1 MRTTAS
7 SVAEP
12 GALASAART
21 PPDQLAP
28 IATTSSTLRPSIAV
42 PSDDSGSP
50 DERASRPMSAPT
62 SGSRSRPKSPAAG
75 PLSATATS
83 TAATSPASSQF
94 ALRDPRVDSVPSVPD
109 PAMSPADRLLVLS
122 DLIQAFSDQDV
133 NADAGATTTAAK
145 VAAPGALGFVSGP
158 HPPVTEPVA
167 SDQTSAP
174 ISSTKTPTVPLA
186 VSTLAAT
193 ASSPASALAS
203 TSTPARVV
211 PTAPQY
217 HTQRTLLDGS
227 AGKIK
232 LATHILTGEQVVIK
246 CLDKARLQLDADAW
260 HAALREISVTASLAH
275 PHIAPLL
282 HVLDSPTAVMLVFQ
296 FEPGGDLLDYLVR
309 RAKERTALVLAKAS
323 SSVAPAK
330 VAAAASGMSEARA
343 RHLFVQ
349 IADAVRYCHERGIVH
364 RDLKPDN
371 ILLDPHGYVKLI
383 DFGFTNVLESKS
395 QLINTYCGSLS
406 YSAPEMLA
414 KQPYEGMPAD
424 VWSLGVTLYVMC
436 TGKSPFDE
444 SNMTA
449 MFAQMST
456 GNIPFPADMSAEL
469 KSLLKAMLDPDPT
482 RRASIQAVLAHPW
495 VLLDDDEEEER
506 GRTSANR
513 DSPSPAAT
521 DDAAD
526 PDATSVHATQ
536 GSDASSTISRLDR
549 YLDTSSSSATS
560 DPGADTSSE
569 IDDDDDPNNQSH
581 TVVFD
586 PVPAPARRG
595 SQGLVDESI
604 LESML
609 AEYTAAFPDA
619 ARTAARVM
627 QRVPSHEFATY
638 ELLRERARR
647 ERAKPAVAAAVVAEP
662 AAAVDEARWDRFS
675 RQSLADLERSV
686 LSTRSSSLSRTA
698 SEDEHLDGDE
708 AAQVGG
714 DVVGAGTRGL
724 LGTVSGT
731 TFKAMAIVEEEEEE
745 ED

>member
-1 MRTTAS
+1 MRATAPQ
-7 SVAEP
+7 VAEP
-12 GALASAART
+12 GALASAAHT
-21 PPDQLAP
+21 PPDRLAL
-28 IATTSSTLRPSIAV
+28 IATTSNTSRPSLAV
-42 PSDDSGSP
+42 LSHDSGSP

-62 SGSRSRPKSPAAG
+62 SESRLRPKSPAAG
-75 PLSATATS
+75 PLSATATA

-145 VAAPGALGFVSGP
+145 VAAPGALGFVPGP
-158 HPPVTEPVA
+158 LPPVTGPVA
-167 SDQTSAP
+167 SDRTSAP
-174 ISSTKTPTVPLA
+174 ISRTKTPTAPLA
-186 VSTLAAT
+186 ASTLAAT
-193 ASSPASALAS
+193 ASPPAPAPAFTQALVA
-203 TSTPARVV
+203 
-211 PTAPQY
+211 PTTPQY

-282 HVLDSPTAVMLVFQ
+282 HVLDSPTAVLLVFQ

-309 RAKERTALVLAKAS
+309 RAKERTALVLSKAAN
-323 SSVAPAK
+323 SVAPTK
-330 VAAAASGMSEARA
+330 VAAAASGMSEPRA

-349 IADAVRYCHERGIVH
+349 IADAVQYCHERGIVH

-444 SNMTA
+444 SNITA
-449 MFAQMST
+449 MFAHMST
-456 GNIPFPADMSAEL
+456 GDILYPADMSAEL
-469 KSLLKAMLDPDPT
+469 KSLLKSMLDPDPT

-495 VLLDDDEEEER
+495 VLLDDDGEEER
-506 GRTSANR
+506 GRTPPNR
-513 DSPSPAAT
+513 DSPFPTAT
-521 DDAAD
+521 DDTTD
-526 PDATSVHATQ
+526 PDATSMHATQ
-536 GSDASSTISRLDR
+536 GSDASSTTSRLDR
-549 YLDTSSSSATS
+549 CLEASSSSATS

-569 IDDDDDPNNQSH
+569 IDDDDDPNNQSR

-586 PVPAPARRG
+586 PVPASARRG
-595 SQGLVDESI
+595 SQDLVDESI
-604 LESML
+604 LELML
-609 AEYTAAFPDA
+609 TEYATVFPDA
-619 ARTAARVM
+619 ARTTARVM

-647 ERAKPAVAAAVVAEP
+647 ELAKPAVATVAAEP
-662 AAAVDEARWDRFS
+662 TAAVDEARWDRFL
-675 RQSLADLERSV
+675 RQSLADLEQSV

-698 SEDEHLDGDE
+698 SEDDHLNGDD
-708 AAQVGG
+708 AVQVGGG

-724 LGTVSGT
+724 LGAVSGT

>member
-1 MRTTAS
+1 MRATAPP
-7 SVAEP
+7 VAEP
-12 GALASAART
+12 GALASAAPT
-21 PPDQLAP
+21 PPDRLAP
-28 IATTSSTLRPSIAV
+28 IATTSTSRPSLAV
-42 PSDDSGSP
+42 LSHDTGSP
-50 DERASRPMSAPT
+50 DERASRPMSAPI
-62 SGSRSRPKSPAAG
+62 SGSRSRPKSPATG

-83 TAATSPASSQF
+83 TAASPASSQF

-122 DLIQAFSDQDV
+122 DLIQAFSDQDL
-133 NADAGATTTAAK
+133 NADASATTAAK
-145 VAAPGALGFVSGP
+145 VAAPGALGFVPGP
-158 HPPVTEPVA
+158 LSPVTGPVA

-174 ISSTKTPTVPLA
+174 ISGTKAPTVPLA
-186 VSTLAAT
+186 ASTLAVT
-193 ASSPASALAS
+193 ASPPASAP
-203 TSTPARVV
+203 TPALVA
-211 PTAPQY
+211 TAPQY

-456 GNIPFPADMSAEL
+456 GDVLYPADMSAEL
-469 KSLLKAMLDPDPT
+469 KSLLKSMLDPDPT

-506 GRTSANR
+506 GRTPPNR
-513 DSPSPAAT
+513 DSPSPTAT

-526 PDATSVHATQ
+526 PDATSMHATQ
-536 GSDASSTISRLDR
+536 GSDASSTTSRLDR
-549 YLDTSSSSATS
+549 YLDASSSSATS
-560 DPGADTSSE
+560 DPSADTSSE

-586 PVPAPARRG
+586 PVPASARRG
-595 SQGLVDESI
+595 SQDLVDESI
-604 LESML
+604 LDLML
-609 AEYTAAFPDA
+609 TEYAPAFPDT
-619 ARTAARVM
+619 ARTTARVM

-647 ERAKPAVAAAVVAEP
+647 ERAKPVVAAVAAEP

-686 LSTRSSSLSRTA
+686 LSTRSSSLSRTG

-714 DVVGAGTRGL
+714 DVVGTGTRGL
-724 LGTVSGT
+724 LGAVSGT

-745 ED
+745 DED